1 MTVNFAFFGYADVIE
16 CEKNLTISCERA
28 DYYSSHHQR
37 VEKEARGFSLA
48 WRKIPWLS
56 LPWKNYIFALLF
68 PDHRNSEE
76 KVERT

>member
-37 VEKEARGFSLA
+37 AEKEARGFSLA
-48 WRKIPWLS
+48 
-56 LPWKNYIFALLF
+56 
-68 PDHRNSEE
+68 
-76 KVERT
+76 